1 MKIKI
6 EFETEY
12 KKVKPKCHVS
22 TINDGASFDLEKKL
36 TVDIDLVVVENDNLS
51 IEFLNKDDNDDNV
64 IKIKSI
70 HIDDINLQ
78 HFIYKG
84 VFRPAYNNEW
94 YSKQDPKPPSEYT
107 PCLELRHHGIWSLE
121 ISTPIWKMI
130 MEQWINDKTD
140 S

>member
-22 TINDGASFDLEKKL
+22 TINDGASFDLEKTL
-36 TVDIDLVVVENDNLS
+36 TVDT
-51 IEFLNKDDNDDNV
+51 
-64 IKIKSI
+64 
-70 HIDDINLQ
+70 
-78 HFIYKG
+78 
-84 VFRPAYNNEW
+84 EW
-94 YSKQDPKPPSEYT
+94 YSKQNPKPPSEYT